1 MKILVISSVSILHD
15 KNDSSFDSQLC
26 QDRRG
31 QDRTGCDRIGQDRK
45 GQDRTGQDGTGQD
58 RIGKITA
65 LHEREV
71 VSVKSEELI

>member
-45 GQDRTGQDGTGQD
+45 GQDRIGQD
-58 RIGKITA
+58 RIG
-65 LHEREV
+65 
-71 VSVKSEELI
+71 